1 MSLLLALTATVAP
14 PPVVDSP
21 GYLGGFIGPTARRK
35 KEKWREELDRLLSPE
50 KPPVVKARPTI
61 QPTRAEPE
69 PTEAIKAYV
78 DGLFANILQA
88 QRLQEQARQLAL
100 IAKADQEAAEARE
113 MLALA
118 IEAERIA
125 QQEMQDFDI
134 VFVATVL
141 AHA

>member
-1 MSLLLALTATVAP
+1 MSLLLALTDTPVIA
-14 PPVVDSP
+14 PVVP
-21 GYLGGFIGPTARRK
+21 VYAGGFSEPSVRRK
-35 KEKWREELDRLLSPE
+35 KERWREELDRLLSPE
-50 KPPVVKARPTI
+50 KPPTAKARPVI
-61 QPTRAEPE
+61 APTVQEPE
-69 PTEAIKAYV
+69 PTEAVRAYV